1 MLIEVIDV
9 WRSDVCPLF
18 DYLVDIMELD
28 GWLSRGL
35 VVAYMS
41 WRSETERLRR
51 VEYVKDANGQTV
63 EREVM
68 QSWYDKY
75 YPHGIGFGKDR
86 NPRGDAEPSG
96 FSEFSRLLDEH
107 PV

>member
-1 MLIEVIDV
+1 MLIKVINV

-18 DYLVDIMELD
+18 EYLVDIMQLD

-51 VEYVKDANGQTV
+51 VEYVKDAKGQTV
-63 EREVM
+63 EREAM
-68 QSWYDKY
+68 QGWYDKH
-75 YPHGIGFGKDR
+75 YPNGIGFDKA
-86 NPRGDAEPSG
+86 PRPETKPSG
-96 FSEFSRLLDEH
+96 FAEFARLLDEH